1 MKLKIKIIGVL
12 IIIFSSISILYNSGI
27 VVEYNND
34 TEKKRTV
41 NPKKGWHEYNFKV
54 DKEAIKKAREEKK
67 ARDQK
72 DQ

>member
-12 IIIFSSISILYNSGI
+12 IVIFSSISILYNSGI
-27 VVEYNND
+27 VIEYNND
-34 TEKKRTV
+34 TEKKRTI

-67 ARDQK
+67 ARDK
-72 DQ
+72 NDQ